1 LIKLIVKS
9 FLYPQEVVCFHGNN
23 GVVYCL
29 LAHLI
34 PSFFFKSRHLLSI
47 YSPFFQNVS
56 LKNKVFE
63 KLIVTYSNNNV
74 LLLMHI
80 WTNIA
85 YLNIY
90 ACRFLH
96 NYNTQ
101 VVIFAWEEIMH
112 KLFSDVYLHILHL
125 QLFEFILNRPFTLSR
140 FDSKIIQFFYKS
152 YFPYGGQNG
161 THSCKCKWKDR
172 EFEYYFCIICR
183 YLNLFKNQRIIL

>member
-1 LIKLIVKS
+1 MIKLIVKS

-74 LLLMHI
+74 LLLIHI

-112 KLFSDVYLHILHL
+112 KLFWDVYLHILHL

-140 FDSKIIQFFYKS
+140 FDSKIIQFFIRVISLMEGKNCS
-152 YFPYGGQNG
+152 FFKQEEWTGQRKLG
-161 THSCKCKWKDR
+161 
-172 EFEYYFCIICR
+172 I
-183 YLNLFKNQRIIL
+183 

>member
-1 LIKLIVKS
+1 MKLW
-9 FLYPQEVVCFHGNN
+9 
-23 GVVYCL
+23 
-29 LAHLI
+29 
-34 PSFFFKSRHLLSI
+34 LSI
-47 YSPFFQNVS
+47 FILVDG
-56 LKNKVFE
+56 E

-112 KLFSDVYLHILHL
+112 KLFWDVYLHILHL

-140 FDSKIIQFFYKS
+140 FDSKIIQFFIRVISLMEGKMVPIRAS
-152 YFPYGGQNG
+152 ERTENLN
-161 THSCKCKWKDR
+161 
-172 EFEYYFCIICR
+172 II
-183 YLNLFKNQRIIL
+183 FV